1 MGRNSPIMPRA
12 ILVKVLIQF
21 CAQSRQAIGRRS
33 QIANRAAVIRFLC
46 NVAYAV
52 LLNQPARK
60 SSRDPVDTTSRRQDI
75 ARGPQEVAMLADA
88 ILVVHFAIVLFITA
102 GLPVIY
108 LGAAAGWTWVR
119 EWRWRALHFAAILVV
134 ATESILGLACPLT
147 VWEDALRGH
156 RAREEFIEHWIG
168 RILFFNLPAWV
179 FLVAYIC
186 FALLI
191 AITWVIVPP
200 VNFSRRQRYSR

>member
-1 MGRNSPIMPRA
+1 
-12 ILVKVLIQF
+12 
-21 CAQSRQAIGRRS
+21 
-33 QIANRAAVIRFLC
+33 
-46 NVAYAV
+46 
-52 LLNQPARK
+52 
-60 SSRDPVDTTSRRQDI
+60 
-75 ARGPQEVAMLADA
+75 MLADA

-156 RAREEFIEHWIG
+156 RAREGFIEHWRSHFILQSSRLGISRGLYLLRAAHRHHLGNRTAGQLQQATKVFSIG
-168 RILFFNLPAWV
+168 VRDSCVTN
-179 FLVAYIC
+179 
-186 FALLI
+186 
-191 AITWVIVPP
+191 
-200 VNFSRRQRYSR
+200 

>member
-1 MGRNSPIMPRA
+1 
-12 ILVKVLIQF
+12 
-21 CAQSRQAIGRRS
+21 
-33 QIANRAAVIRFLC
+33 
-46 NVAYAV
+46 
-52 LLNQPARK
+52 
-60 SSRDPVDTTSRRQDI
+60 
-75 ARGPQEVAMLADA
+75 MLADA